1 MIVLKFGGT
10 SVGSAE
16 SLSFVKDIVQK
27 NYLQKKK
34 QVVVVSALGGIT
46 NTLADIS
53 HLAASGNENY
63 MDLFIEIEKRHLQL
77 CNEIIPLVIR
87 SAALTQTKV
96 LLNDLEDILRGLF
109 SVGELSPR
117 SSDLVLSFGERLSS
131 TIIASFLSQSI
142 PKTVLC
148 DARDY
153 IKTDAQFGNAIVD
166 TQLTY
171 ELIVKEIDYSN
182 DLYLFP
188 GFVASSNTTNQ
199 ITTLGRGG
207 SDYTAALIAAATNAE
222 VLEIW
227 TDVCGMMTAN
237 PKMVSRART
246 IDSLSYEE
254 AMELSHFGAKV
265 IYPPTIQPVLDA
277 EIPVIIK
284 NTFLPNDTGT
294 RITVDGSDA
303 EDPVKGISSIE
314 EVALCTLS
322 GSGMIAVPNFSY
334 RLFSALSKAS
344 INVIMI
350 TQASSE
356 HTITVGVS
364 KFVAEKATDVI
375 ESEFLNEINQRKVNR
390 LKVEKELSIIAL
402 VGSRMREQVG
412 ISSTLFDALS
422 HNGINVK
429 AIAQGS
435 TELNISVVID
445 RKNLKKALNTLH
457 ESFFLSD
464 TKKYNVFLV
473 GIGNV
478 GKTLLDQIQQQ
489 KDFLSK
495 ELKID
500 IRLCGLANSRT
511 MLFDSNGIEM
521 PASHKLLV
529 ENGISMSMDSFYT
542 EMVEMNLRNSI
553 FIDCT
558 ASNDVPSYYKS
569 ILRQS
574 ISIVTPNK
582 VACSSD
588 FEHYLDLKK
597 TAIKYHARFLFE
609 TNVGAGLPIISTASD
624 LLKSGDKVNKIE
636 AVLSGTL
643 NFLFNHYDTTIPFQ
657 EVVKRARD
665 EGYTEPDPKIDLC
678 GIDVQRKILILAR
691 ESGHKLELDEIIN
704 QSFLPSKCLEAQTL
718 DELYQLLIEYED
730 HFLQLYREAIDQ
742 NKKLKFT
749 ALFDKESGYAE
760 IGLKAFSAEHPF
772 FNLEGKDNMVLFY
785 TKRYHDQP
793 LIVQGAGAGS
803 AVTASGIFAD
813 LLRIA
818 DA

>member
-16 SLSFVKDIVQK
+16 SLSFVKEIVQR
-27 NYLQKKK
+27 NYLQNRK

-46 NTLADIS
+46 NALVDIS
-53 HLAASGNENY
+53 HLAAIGNENY
-63 MDLFIEIEKRHLQL
+63 VELFNEIEQRHLQL
-77 CNEIIPLVIR
+77 CNEIIPLADR
-87 SAALTQTKV
+87 SATLTQTKV
-96 LLNDLEDILRGLF
+96 LLNDLEDILRGLYL
-109 SVGELSPR
+109 VGELSPR

-131 TIIASFLSQSI
+131 TIIAAFLAQAVPNI
-142 PKTVLC
+142 ILC
-148 DARDY
+148 DARDF

-166 TQLTY
+166 TSLTY
-171 ELIVKEIDYSN
+171 ELISEQLNDSN

-188 GFVASSNTTNQ
+188 GFVATSNLSNQ
-199 ITTLGRGG
+199 VTTLGRGG
-207 SDYTAALIAAATNAE
+207 SDYTAALIAAAIKAE
-222 VLEIW
+222 ELQIW
-227 TDVCGMMTAN
+227 TDVSGMMTAN
-237 PKMVSRART
+237 PKMVSNART

-277 EIPVIIK
+277 QIPVMIK
-284 NTFLPNDTGT
+284 NTFSDKDMGT
-294 RITVDGSDA
+294 CITVDGSDV
-303 EDPVKGISSIE
+303 EDPVRGISSIE

-322 GSGMIAVPNFSY
+322 GSGMVAVPNFSY

-364 KFVAEKATDVI
+364 KFEAEKATEVI
-375 ESEFLNEINQRKVNR
+375 ESEFENEISQRKVNR
-390 LKVEKELSIIAL
+390 LKVEKDLSIIAL
-402 VGSRMREQVG
+402 VGSQMREQVG

-457 ESFFLSD
+457 EGFFLSD
-464 TKKYNVFLV
+464 TKKYNMFLV
-473 GIGNV
+473 GVGNV
-478 GKTLLDQIQQQ
+478 GQTLLQQIHQQ

-500 IRLCGLANSRT
+500 LRLCGLANSRS
-511 MLFDSNGIEM
+511 MSFDSNGLDTTKAMVSLDEQGE
-521 PASHKLLV
+521 P
-529 ENGISMSMDSFYT
+529 MSMDSFY
-542 EMVEMNLRNSI
+542 EKMVEMNLRNSI

-558 ASNDVPSYYKS
+558 ASYDIPAYYQS

-588 FEHYLDLKK
+588 FDHYLDLKK
-597 TAIKYHARFLFE
+597 TATKYHARFLFE
-609 TNVGAGLPIISTASD
+609 TNVGAGLPVISTVSD
-624 LLKSGDKVNKIE
+624 LLKSGDKVTKIE

-643 NFLFNHYDTTIPFQ
+643 NFLFNHYDATLPFQ
-657 EVVKRARD
+657 EIVKRAKE
-665 EGYTEPDPKIDLC
+665 EGYTEPDPKIDLS

-691 ESGHKLELDEIIN
+691 ESGHKLELDEIVN
-704 QSFLPSKCLEAQTL
+704 QSFLPSECLEATTV
-718 DELYQLLIEYED
+718 DEFYDRLTKHES
-730 HFLQLYREAIDQ
+730 HFKQLYDEA
-742 NKKLKFT
+742 NKVGKKLKYVASFN
-749 ALFDKESGYAE
+749 KESGYAE
-760 IGLKAFSAEHPF
+760 IGLQAYSPDHPF
-772 FNLEGKDNMVLFY
+772 YNLQGKDNVVLFY
-785 TKRYHDQP
+785 TKRYHDYP